1 MEYSLT
7 HLTDDNLK
15 IWAVLILVLMEKTNT
30 QSQRAEG
37 SSYLLANVG
46 NKSGKRKNCGDF
58 GAIKGGHQMRMGLLL
73 GFTGSQVSNGVTS

>member
-1 MEYSLT
+1 
-7 HLTDDNLK
+7 
-15 IWAVLILVLMEKTNT
+15 MEKTNT

-46 NKSGKRKNCGDF
+46 NKSGKRKICGDF

-73 GFTGSQVSNGVTS
+73 GFPDSHVPSGVTS

>member
-37 SSYLLANVG
+37 SFYLSANVG
-46 NKSGKRKNCGDF
+46 NKSGKRNICGDF
-58 GAIKGGHQMRMGLLL
+58 GAIKGGHQRRMGLLL
-73 GFTGSQVSNGVTS
+73 ELPGSHVPNGVTS